1 MPPDPELSSELR
13 INLDGWVVLPDVL
26 AARDLVAMREAFE
39 RAAVAQKEAGGREG
53 GTRHITLDGEPAFA
67 VVREYPRVLEL
78 ARHIIG
84 RDFGVL
90 AWGGR
95 DPLPG
100 FGQQGLHADWRPRAA
115 WEPYHVTTA
124 LWLLDDFTPD
134 NGATRLV
141 PGSHRKGA
149 IPKAFAEP
157 GRRHPD
163 EKIVLAR
170 AGSVLVFNGHLWH
183 SGTQNR
189 SRGPRRV
196 IQCQFAADEL
206 RR

>member
-1 MPPDPELSSELR
+1 MRMSLQLAIETQ
-13 INLDGWVVLPDVL
+13 GWVVLLDVL
-26 AARDLVAMREAFE
+26 APRELAAMREAFE
-39 RAAVAQKEAGGREG
+39 CAAAAQKEAGGREG
-53 GTRHITLDGEPAFA
+53 GTRHVTLDGEPLFG
-67 VVREYPRVLEL
+67 VVREHPLVLEL
-78 ARHIIG
+78 ACHVIG
-84 RDFGVL
+84 RDFGVM

-100 FGQQGLHADWRPRAA
+100 FGQQGLHADWRPRAV

-157 GRRHPD
+157 DRRHPD
-163 EKIVLAR
+163 EKIVIAR

-183 SGTQNR
+183 SGTRNR
-189 SRGPRRV
+189 SREPRRV
-196 IQCQFAADEL
+196 IQCQFAATEL

>member
-1 MPPDPELSSELR
+1 MSPQTAIDLH
-13 INLDGWVVLPDVL
+13 GWVVLFDVL
-26 AARDLVAMREAFE
+26 APRELVPMREAFE
-39 RAAVAQKEAGGREG
+39 RAAAAQKEAGGREG
-53 GTRHITLDGEPAFA
+53 GTRHVTLDSEPAFA
-67 VVREYPRVLEL
+67 VVREHPRVLEL
-78 ARHIIG
+78 ARHVIG
-84 RDFGVL
+84 RDFGVMV
-90 AWGGR
+90 WGGR

-100 FGQQGLHADWRPRAA
+100 FGQQGLHTDWRPRAV

-149 IPKAFAEP
+149 IPKVFAEP
-157 GRRHPD
+157 GRRHPE
-163 EKIVLAR
+163 EKLVLAR
-170 AGSVLVFNGHLWH
+170 AGSVLVFNGHIWH
-183 SGTQNR
+183 SGTRNR
-189 SRGPRRV
+189 SREPRRV